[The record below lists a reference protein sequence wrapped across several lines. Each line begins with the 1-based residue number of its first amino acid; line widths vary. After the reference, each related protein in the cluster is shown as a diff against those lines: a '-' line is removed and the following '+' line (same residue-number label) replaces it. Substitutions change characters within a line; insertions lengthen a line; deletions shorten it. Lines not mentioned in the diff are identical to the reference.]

1 MMIQVAKKAER
12 VNGMR
17 HFPGTDEG
25 RLLLACARLRMDKAQ
40 EREAAAAVGKDLD
53 WNYIAKAAYRHRI
66 APLVFENLKKIGDER
81 IPEGARAGFRKIVVA
96 NASRFMRLDR
106 ALRSIAAALHCGD
119 VPVML
124 LKGMALVRVLYGDGA
139 LRPMGDI
146 DLLVREDDFDRF
158 RACMHGLGF
167 DPPASLPDI
176 AGRELVEYG
185 HYFDQVKFY
194 DGRRNKVDTHFRL
207 LNMGVPAADDEEV
220 WRRARTVLVGETPVS
235 VPSPED
241 MLLHLCFHA
250 NHHHFASLGH
260 FCDIAGICER
270 FAGELDWDRF
280 VEQGRNRRMTT
291 SLYQTL
297 RYTTE
302 LLGPAAPEHVMAAL
316 RPSALRRMAFELVWE
331 RVVRGGERFR
341 FESLEGPI
349 YYILEMDGLRD
360 KLRFVG
366 RSLFPPKKW
375 LSRHFSLPES
385 RKLYLKY
392 FARISRGFR
401 NAIQRGEGAAG
412 GGAPG

>member
-1 MMIQVAKKAER
+1 MIRVAKKAER
-12 VNGMR
+12 GNGMR
-17 HFPGTDEG
+17 HFPDTDEN
-25 RLLLACARLRMDKAQ
+25 RLLLACARLSMDEAR
-40 EREAAAAVGKDLD
+40 ERDVASVIEKDLD
-53 WNYIAKAAYRHRI
+53 WNYITTAAYRHRI
-66 APLVFENLKKIGDER
+66 APLVFENLKRIGDER
-81 IPEGARAGFRKIVVA
+81 IPEGARAGFKKIVVA
-96 NASRFMRLDR
+96 NASRFMKLDR
-106 ALRSIAAALHCGD
+106 ALCGIAAALHGGG

-124 LKGMALVRVLYGDGA
+124 LKGMALVRVLYRDGA

-146 DLLVREDDFDRF
+146 DLMLREDDFGRF
-158 RACMHGLGF
+158 RACLRGLGF

-176 AGRELVEYG
+176 AGLELVEYG

-220 WRRARTVLVGETPVS
+220 WRRARSAQVGESPVS
-235 VPSPED
+235 IPSPED

-260 FCDIAGICER
+260 FCDIAGICGR

-297 RYTTE
+297 RYTAE

-316 RPSALRRMAFELVWE
+316 RPSVLRRTAFELVWE
-331 RVVRGGERFR
+331 RAVLRGGGRFR
-341 FESLEGPI
+341 FGSLEGPI
-349 YYILEMDGLRD
+349 YYLLEMDGLRE
-360 KLRFVG
+360 KLHFVM

-412 GGAPG
+412 GGVPG